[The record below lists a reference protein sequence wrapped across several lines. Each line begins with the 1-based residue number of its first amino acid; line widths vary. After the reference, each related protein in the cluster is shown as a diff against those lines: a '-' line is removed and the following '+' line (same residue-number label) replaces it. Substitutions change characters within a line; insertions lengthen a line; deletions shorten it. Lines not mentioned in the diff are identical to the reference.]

1 VFAIYANFAGAQ
13 DYQEENRMMDSV
25 AGNAAKVFFTNAPE
39 CAFSVGIIKSG
50 RIYLRNY
57 GIIEKGLDQKPSD
70 QNLYEIGS
78 ITKTFTALIL
88 AHAVLEKRVDP
99 DDDIRKFLFGEYPNL
114 VFSGKPIKL
123 IHLVNWTSGM
133 PNNIPVD
140 PAASGPVQFDSMA
153 PAFVNMH
160 SSYNKEKFFS
170 DLHQVKLDTF
180 PGLNPRHSNAA
191 AQLLAYILEN
201 IYKQPFSQLIEKYIT
216 KPLNMTHTYLSVPQG
231 QKNLR
236 VKGYSERGNLMP
248 FLSDYDA
255 PAFGIKSTI
264 EDMARYVQYQLD
276 ENDPA
281 VKMTHQITLGDI
293 NYFAW
298 GWNWFMNKRLDDKLK
313 IHEDGTTFGFTANVL
328 LYPQQGFGVVL
339 LTNECDRNS
348 NDRLI
353 KITDKI
359 YDESNYTPTERA
371 SLGFGYSAN
380 LNSLLSQLSV
390 RGFDQAIP
398 VTKELKNKDSTFNL
412 RENELN
418 TWAYFLLRNVNKEKA
433 LEIFKLNAFLYP
445 QSSNAF
451 NSLAECYAILGNK
464 MLAIQNYKRSLE
476 LDPHNTDSANQL
488 GKLK

>member
-1 VFAIYANFAGAQ
+1 
-13 DYQEENRMMDSV
+13 
-25 AGNAAKVFFTNAPE
+25 
-39 CAFSVGIIKSG
+39 
-50 RIYLRNY
+50 
-57 GIIEKGLDQKPSD
+57 
-70 QNLYEIGS
+70 
-78 ITKTFTALIL
+78 
-88 AHAVLEKRVDP
+88 
-99 DDDIRKFLFGEYPNL
+99 
-114 VFSGKPIKL
+114 
-123 IHLVNWTSGM
+123 
-133 PNNIPVD
+133 
-140 PAASGPVQFDSMA
+140 
-153 PAFVNMH
+153 
-160 SSYNKEKFFS
+160 
-170 DLHQVKLDTF
+170 
-180 PGLNPRHSNAA
+180 
-191 AQLLAYILEN
+191 
-201 IYKQPFSQLIEKYIT
+201 
-216 KPLNMTHTYLSVPQG
+216 
-231 QKNLR
+231 
-236 VKGYSERGNLMP
+236 
-248 FLSDYDA
+248 
-255 PAFGIKSTI
+255 
-264 EDMARYVQYQLD
+264 
-276 ENDPA
+276 
-281 VKMTHQITLGDI
+281 MTHQITLGDI